1 MPVTAP
7 KLYSLLNC
15 QRVWF
20 STTRYSDVQD
30 FFSFFKKKFGGD
42 DKDRTC
48 DIQLAK
54 LALSQLSY
62 TPTPSK

>member
-1 MPVTAP
+1 MAESKSADLPLVDTP
-7 KLYSLLNC
+7 ITFLLLN
-15 QRVWF
+15 
-20 STTRYSDVQD
+20 
-30 FFSFFKKKFGGD
+30 GGD

-62 TPTPSK
+62 TPTKIKWRKIRDSNPR